1 MWLGHTS
8 SRRVVGEKVRELEGQ
23 ITQDLEET
31 VKFRFYSEGKE
42 SQRQILK
49 SIEIIGLNFFPKIL
63 CFIA

>member
-1 MWLGHTS
+1 M
-8 SRRVVGEKVRELEGQ
+8 REEVREPEEQ

>member
-1 MWLGHTS
+1 MWLGHIS
-8 SRRVVGEKVRELEGQ
+8 SRRVMREEVREPEEQ

-49 SIEIIGLNFFPKIL
+49 SIEIIGLNFFTKIL